1 MSTQKATIQRYT
13 EAINNRSVTAE
24 DYTKIFASNYVE
36 TTSQPIPPG
45 PEGQQQLYQATLA
58 GFPDFHI
65 VLDDLIEEGNRVV
78 ARWTFSG
85 THQGEFNGIPAT
97 GKKVNIMG
105 ISIWYFDEKG
115 QNVREYELLD
125 GVGLLTQLGVLPAPD
140 AA

>member
-1 MSTQKATIQRYT
+1 MSTQKATMQRYV
-13 EAINNRSVTAE
+13 EGLNNRSMTPE
-24 DYTKIFASNYVE
+24 DYVEIFAPDYVE
-36 TTSQPIPPG
+36 ITSQPSPPG

-78 ARWTFSG
+78 ARLTMTG

-97 GKKVNIMG
+97 GKQVKVMG
-105 ISIWYFDEKG
+105 ISIWHFDENG

-125 GVGLLTQLGVLPAPD
+125 GVGLLAQLGVLPAPE